1 MEETITTQPIE
12 QPIQPKKIIRLGL
25 YMRCSTDTQEL
36 TIQTESLNKFVSRL
50 KEDNPGIE
58 YLIEPYKDRGASG
71 KNLEREDLQRLLSDI
86 NKGLIDIVSITKLDR
101 LGRSL
106 QNLLELVTVFKN
118 HGVDLVVTEQNL
130 DTSTAQG
137 KLLFHILG
145 AFAEFE
151 REMIKERMS
160 TGRKKAELSG
170 SKSGKPCH
178 RPKSS
183 LDEDGIVFK
192 FQQGMSMNAI
202 SKHYQVSITPI
213 RRILTSRGLI
223 K

>member
-1 MEETITTQPIE
+1 
-12 QPIQPKKIIRLGL
+12 
-25 YMRCSTDTQEL
+25 MRCSTETQEL
-36 TIQTESLNKFVSRL
+36 ILQEESTNKFVSRL
-50 KEDNPGIE
+50 KEDNPTIE
-58 YLIEPYKDRGASG
+58 YITTQYKDKGISG
-71 KNLEREDLQRLLSDI
+71 KNTDRPSLQKLLDDVRKKNI
-86 NKGLIDIVSITKLDR
+86 NCVIITKLDR

-106 QNLLELVTVFKN
+106 QNLLEIATEFKN
-118 HGVDLVVTEQNL
+118 NNVDFIVIEQHL

-151 REMIKERMS
+151 REMIRERMQG
-160 TGRKKAELSG
+160 GRKKAELSG

-183 LDEDGIVFK
+183 LDEDGVVKK
-192 FQQGMSMNAI
+192 FENGMSMNQI
-202 SKHYQVSITPI
+202 SKTYEVSITPI
-213 RRILTSRGLI
+213 RRILISRGLI

>member
-1 MEETITTQPIE
+1 MEQETIRTQHE
-12 QPIQPKKIIRLGL
+12 ELKKVMKLGI
-25 YMRCSTDTQEL
+25 YMRCSTETQEL
-36 TIQTESLNKFVSRL
+36 ILQEESTNKFVSRL
-50 KEDNPGIE
+50 KEDNPTIE
-58 YLIEPYKDRGASG
+58 YITTQYKDKGISG
-71 KNLEREDLQRLLSDI
+71 KNTDRPSLQKLLDDVRKKNI
-86 NKGLIDIVSITKLDR
+86 NCVIITKLDR

-106 QNLLELVTVFKN
+106 QNLLEIATEFKN
-118 HGVDLVVTEQNL
+118 NNVDFIVIEQHL

-151 REMIKERMS
+151 REMIRERMQG
-160 TGRKKAELSG
+160 GRKKAELSG

-183 LDEDGIVFK
+183 LDEDGVVKK
-192 FQQGMSMNAI
+192 FENGMSMNQI
-202 SKHYQVSITPI
+202 SKTYEVSITPI
-213 RRILTSRGLI
+213 RRILISRGLI